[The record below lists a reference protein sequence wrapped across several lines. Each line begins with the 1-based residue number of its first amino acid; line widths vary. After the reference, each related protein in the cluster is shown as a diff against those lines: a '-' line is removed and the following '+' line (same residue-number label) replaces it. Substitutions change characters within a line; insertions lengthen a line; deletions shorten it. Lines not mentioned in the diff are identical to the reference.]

1 MKYQYRQN
9 NLFSSLQGRGLG
21 VGLLLLASLILGA
34 CGDDEENIPDS
45 GNNYTETTITEAPV
59 WQVDWSNNQE
69 RPNWTEFDVSSYGN
83 FTIMKVQIEEALMPF
98 ASEGD
103 MLAVFVNNELR
114 GLANGPVT
122 IVGTGQKENGK
133 FMFNVFGNETGT
145 ETVNISLQYYSQT
158 LKHLFTLTQDITL
171 DPDVEIGF
179 ETEYIPPF
187 TYGSA
192 KYPVWKEVTA
202 ESLLNKV
209 DITPISG
216 NTVAAFVGEE
226 CRGTVSLSASGSTK
240 LLIVGRTAGE
250 SITLKYFDAAAGK
263 LYTIPNAVK
272 L

>member
-21 VGLLLLASLILGA
+21 VGLLLLASLILGS
-34 CGDDEENIPDS
+34 CGDDDIDDNTQAK
-45 GNNYTETTITEAPV
+45 YTETVISQAPV

-69 RPNWTEFDVSSYGN
+69 RPNWAAPNSRDYAYETN
-83 FTIMKVQIEEALMPF
+83 MKLKLEDALQPY

-122 IVGTGQKENGK
+122 IVKTGQKENGK
-133 FMFNVFGNETGT
+133 FMFKVFGNETGT

-250 SITLKYFDAAAGK
+250 SITLKYYDAAAGK
-263 LYTIPNAVK
+263 LYIIPNAVK